1 MDNLLT
7 YVLPVLVVGY
17 LFYNIFKLIIYR
29 RLDRERRDY
38 EALIES
44 KLKELEQDIKD
55 RSRDLQ
61 DSMQMINQE
70 YNKLMETMS
79 AEHRRDAETLMR
91 KMEELKQNNQQDSL
105 NNQDQSST
113 TNGAPI
119 KKTKKPKKSDES
131 K

>member
-70 YNKLMETMS
+70 YSRLMKSMS
-79 AEHRRDAETLMR
+79 LQQKDHAEYLSKRMDDL
-91 KMEELKQNNQQDSL
+91 
-105 NNQDQSST
+105 
-113 TNGAPI
+113 
-119 KKTKKPKKSDES
+119 KKSDHGPVS
-131 K
+131 PSDSTDPSDSNQPSDSDSDA

>member
-70 YNKLMETMS
+70 YSRLMKSMS
-79 AEHRRDAETLMR
+79 LQQKDHAEYLSKRMDDL
-91 KMEELKQNNQQDSL
+91 
-105 NNQDQSST
+105 
-113 TNGAPI
+113 
-119 KKTKKPKKSDES
+119 KKSDRGPVS
-131 K
+131 PSDSTDPSDSNQPSDSDSDA